1 MLCIGNDDAEIL
13 LGNSMFLSDRL
24 SRALVRVYFGLALG
38 IGISVIYIVFL
49 VVLVPASSTP
59 MGLIPIDAHPPTLG
73 DK

>member
-1 MLCIGNDDAEIL
+1 
-13 LGNSMFLSDRL
+13 MFLSDRL

-59 MGLIPIDAHPPTLG
+59 MVLIPMDAHAELQG